1 MLKSKKSLH
10 NLLISSVV
18 ILSLFLACK
27 PTLKIGQGLEQDKLI
42 DGIYEGSYKGGP
54 NSAEVK
60 VTIEDQKIVS
70 IEIIKHNTWKGKK
83 AEPIIPNRIIEKQ
96 STNVDAVTGATNSSH
111 IIMNAV
117 QKAIEKAYA
126 ATKK

>member
-10 NLLISSVV
+10 NLLISSFV

-27 PTLKIGQGLEQDKLI
+27 STLKIGQGLEQDKLI
-42 DGIYEGSYKGGP
+42 DGIYEGSFKGGP
-54 NSAEVK
+54 NSAKVK
-60 VTIEDQKIVS
+60 VTIKDQKIVS

-83 AEPIIPNRIIEKQ
+83 AEPIITNRIIEKQ

-111 IIMNAV
+111 VIMNAV
-117 QKAIEKAYA
+117 QKAIEKPYA